1 MVRVIQGHIERLG
14 IQSDGAAAYLATSV
28 GLHPENDERYER
40 EHWRRFLVL
49 AVGTASR
56 EAAIRELK
64 WDQVDLRIGRIK
76 LNPEG
81 RRQTKKR
88 RATVPI
94 APTLAAELA
103 SWTRHGEYVI
113 SYYGRPLRTRD
124 FWKTLT
130 LCAGVDGGANIIRHT
145 VHTWLAEIGVPDSE
159 ADIFMGHQED
169 GSKTGRRYKH
179 RRPEY
184 LRSVSEGVE
193 SLFEELSAYIKR
205 PFKGRELIDQPNPD
219 DPEHQGLRGK
229 WSNDAC

>member
-103 SWTRHGEYVI
+103 SWMAPWRVRHQL
-113 SYYGRPLRTRD
+113 LRTTVTDARFLEDTHPVRRRRWRCEHHSPYGAHVARRD
-124 FWKTLT
+124 WSTRFRGGHFYGPSGGWQQDWATLQ
-130 LCAGVDGGANIIRHT
+130 ASPAR
-145 VHTWLAEIGVPDSE
+145 VP
-159 ADIFMGHQED
+159 AQCQR
-169 GSKTGRRYKH
+169 GRRISVRGVVSVHKASVQGAGAY
-179 RRPEY
+179 
-184 LRSVSEGVE
+184 RSAEP
-193 SLFEELSAYIKR
+193 R
-205 PFKGRELIDQPNPD
+205 
-219 DPEHQGLRGK
+219 
-229 WSNDAC
+229 